1 MTPILRKKYNKNL
14 KIKGGG
20 RINKKGR
27 KTK

>member
-27 KTK
+27 G